1 MFDEA
6 LRRLTEI
13 DSFAA
18 IEFLS
23 AQDDTL
29 AAVKVCDDLV
39 RHLYNEAKNVPAMLM
54 IGCAGIQ
61 LGLDRAAQET
71 DSERAAAIKGQAKA
85 IAYNIAA
92 NAWPGWEDEGITITT
107 SDIACG
113 LDAARTNLRLARELR
128 RGDLPLSRAHWV
140 IGALQLAVGELDAA
154 KSAFEQAAQFAR
166 AAGEQ
171 AEALLS
177 DGCAALVDVRRGGD
191 DAALNA
197 ILAELATVEDG
208 PFFAGQIEG
217 ARRLFGES

>member
-6 LRRLTEI
+6 LRRLTET

-54 IGCAGIQ
+54 IGRAGIQ
-61 LGLDRAAQET
+61 LGLDRAAREP
-71 DSERAAAIKGQAKA
+71 DAGRAAAIKGQAKA
-85 IAYNIAA
+85 IAYNVAA
-92 NAWPGWEDEGITITT
+92 NAWPGWEDEGITITG

-113 LDAARTNLRLARELR
+113 LDAAKTNLRLARELQ
-128 RGDLPLSRAHWV
+128 RGDLPMSRAHWV
-140 IGALQLAVGELDAA
+140 IGALHMAAGDLDAA
-154 KSAFEQAAQFAR
+154 KPAFEQAAQFAR
-166 AAGEQ
+166 AADEQ

-177 DGCAALVDVRRGGD
+177 DGCAALVDVFRGGSD
-191 DAALNA
+191 VALSA
-197 ILAELATVEDG
+197 ILAALATDENG
-208 PFFAGQIEG
+208 PFFAGQIES
-217 ARRLFGES
+217 ARRLFGGL